1 MNAPRP
7 PSRRLQRV
15 SELIKRELA
24 EVVRRE
30 LSVEKV
36 GLLNLNEV
44 KVAPDLKSAL
54 VFVGH
59 IGTKNQRAQA
69 VSSLATHAKRLN
81 QELGSA
87 LRLKWTPTLQ
97 FRLDDSVIE
106 ANRVLG
112 ILAELDQLSPPPT
125 PVDAPEGPSPEL
137 PR

>member
-1 MNAPRP
+1 
-7 PSRRLQRV
+7 LQRV

-30 LSVEKV
+30 LAVEKV

-112 ILAELDQLSPPPT
+112 ILAELDQVSPLPGAAGEP
-125 PVDAPEGPSPEL
+125 APKL
-137 PR
+137 PG

>member
-30 LSVEKV
+30 LAVEKV

-59 IGTKNQRAQA
+59 VGTRNQRAQA

-81 QELGSA
+81 QQLGSA

-112 ILAELDQLSPPPT
+112 ILAELDQT
-125 PVDAPEGPSPEL
+125 SPEPTAGGPVSELAPKL
-137 PR
+137 PS